1 MHISVIITI
10 IIALILSA
18 FFSGMEI
25 AFVTANK
32 LKFEIEK
39 EQNGLIGRI
48 VSYFYKHTQQY
59 ITTMLV
65 GNNIVL
71 VVFSIQMNTLL
82 TPVFAFMR
90 SGAIISLT
98 ISLIAT
104 LVVLFFGEYLPKTI
118 MRNNPNA
125 WLSTMS
131 PVLFIIYIILYPIA
145 WFCTLLSKLL
155 LRITGEK
162 VTLKNNDLTFSRA
175 DLNYLVQE
183 SISASANNNDA
194 PSENEIH
201 ILQNALDFSSVKI
214 RDCYIPRTEV
224 VALPYEVDTQTLKET
239 FQESGFSKIP
249 IYKGDIDNIIGYIHC
264 LEMFEHQDSWREHIK
279 RMPFVPENMAAQKL
293 MSTFMQQKRSIAVVI
308 DEFGGTAGIVTL
320 EDLMEEIV
328 GEIED
333 EHDNQDYLAKQL
345 NEHELLVSARW
356 EVEELNRKFNL
367 HLPEK
372 EEYDTLA
379 GLILNE
385 IGGFPKV
392 NETIQAGGYQMKCL
406 KIADNRIETVKILI

>member
-1 MHISVIITI
+1 MSVHVIITVV
-10 IIALILSA
+10 IALLLSA

-25 AFVTANK
+25 AFVSSNK

-39 EQNGLIGRI
+39 EQSGLIGRI
-48 VSYFYKHTQQY
+48 VSFFYRHPQQY

-82 TPVFAFMR
+82 TPVFSFMQN
-90 SGAIISLT
+90 GALISLAV
-98 ISLIAT
+98 SLVAT
-104 LVVLFFGEYLPKTI
+104 LIVLFFGEYLPKTI
-118 MRNNPNA
+118 MRGNPNG
-125 WLSTMS
+125 WLSSMS
-131 PVLFIIYIILYPIA
+131 LILICFYIILYPIA
-145 WFCTLLSKLL
+145 WFCTILSKLL
-155 LRITGEK
+155 LRLTGK
-162 VTLKNNDLTFSRA
+162 KMTMGSDDVTFSRA

-183 SISASANNNDA
+183 SIASGSEDEDA

-224 VALPYEVDTQTLKET
+224 VALPYDTDIHTLIAT

-264 LEMFEHQDSWREHIK
+264 LEMFEHQETWHEHIK
-279 RMPFVPENMAAQKL
+279 TMPFVPENMAAQKL
-293 MSTFMQQKRSIAVVI
+293 MSTFMQQKRSIAVVV

-333 EHDNQDYLAKQL
+333 EHDSQEYVAKRL
-345 NEHELLVSARW
+345 NEHELLASARW
-356 EVEELNRKFNL
+356 EVEELNERFDL
-367 HLPEK
+367 HLPEG
-372 EEYDTLA
+372 EGYDTLA
-379 GLILNE
+379 GLILEE

-392 NETIQAGGYQMKCL
+392 NETIDVGGYKMKCL
-406 KIADNRIETVKILI
+406 KIAENRIEMVKIML

>member
-1 MHISVIITI
+1 MITAILIS
-10 IIALILSA
+10 LLLSA

-48 VSYFYKHTQQY
+48 VSFFYRHPQQY

-71 VVFSIQMNTLL
+71 VVFSMQMNNLL
-82 TPVFAFMR
+82 MPIFSFMQ
-90 SGAIISLT
+90 SGALISLI

-104 LVVLFFGEYLPKTI
+104 LVVLFFGEYLPKTV
-118 MRNNPNA
+118 MRNNPNG
-125 WLSTMS
+125 WLSSMS
-131 PVLFIIYIILYPIA
+131 LILLVFYIVLYPIA

-155 LRITGEK
+155 ILLTGQK
-162 VTLKNNDLTFSRA
+162 VTMRPDEVTFSRA

-183 SISASANNNDA
+183 SIASNSEDEDA

-214 RDCYIPRTEV
+214 RDCYVPRTEV
-224 VALPYEVDTQTLKET
+224 VALPYDVDTPQLKAT
-239 FQESGFSKIP
+239 FQESGYSKIP

-264 LEMFEHQDSWREHIK
+264 LEMFEHQDSWHDHIK
-279 RMPFVPENMAAQKL
+279 SIPIVPENMAAQKL
-293 MSTFMQQKRSIAVVI
+293 MSTFMQQKRSIAVVV

-333 EHDNQDYLAKQL
+333 EHDSQDYMAKRL
-345 NEHELLVSARW
+345 SDHELLVSARW
-356 EVEELNRKFNL
+356 EVEGLNQKFGL
-367 HLPEK
+367 HLPEG
-372 EEYDTLA
+372 EGYDTLA
-379 GLILNE
+379 GLILE
-385 IGGFPKV
+385 ETGGFPKV
-392 NETIQAGGYQMKCL
+392 NETIEAGGYKMKCI
-406 KIADNRIETVKILI
+406 KIAENRIETVKILL

>member
-82 TPVFAFMR
+82 TPVFSFMK

-125 WLSTMS
+125 WLATMS
-131 PVLFIIYIILYPIA
+131 PILFIIYIILYPIA
-145 WFCTLLSKLL
+145 WFCTLLSKLM

-162 VTLKNNDLTFSRA
+162 VTLKNSDLTFSRA

-183 SISASANNNDA
+183 SISASSNNNDA

-239 FQESGFSKIP
+239 FQESGYSKIP

-293 MSTFMQQKRSIAVVI
+293 MSTFMQQKQSIAVVI

-345 NEHELLVSARW
+345 NEHELIVSARW
-356 EVEELNRKFNL
+356 EVEELNKKFNL

-385 IGGFPKV
+385 TGGFPKV
-392 NETIQAGGYQMKCL
+392 NQTIQAGGYQMKCL

>member
-1 MHISVIITI
+1 MSASVLITI
-10 IIALILSA
+10 LIALLLSA

-25 AFVTANK
+25 AFVSANK

-39 EQNGLIGRI
+39 EESGLTGRI
-48 VSYFYKHTQQY
+48 VSYFYKHPQQY

-82 TPVFAFMR
+82 TPVFSFMR
-90 SGAIISLT
+90 SGALISLAV
-98 ISLIAT
+98 SLVAT
-104 LVVLFFGEYLPKTI
+104 LIVLFFGEYLPKTI
-118 MRNNPNA
+118 MRGNPNG
-125 WLSTMS
+125 WLSSMS
-131 PVLFIIYIILYPIA
+131 LFLFLIYILLYPIA
-145 WFCTLLSKLL
+145 WFCTILSKLL

-162 VTLKNNDLTFSRA
+162 IKMGNDDVTFSRA
-175 DLNYLVQE
+175 DLHYLVQE
-183 SISASANNNDA
+183 SMAATSEDEDA

-214 RDCYIPRTEV
+214 RDCYVPRTEV
-224 VALPYEVDTQTLKET
+224 VALPYNTDIHTLIAT

-264 LEMFEHQDSWREHIK
+264 LEMFEHQETWHEHIK
-279 RMPFVPENMAAQKL
+279 TMPFVPENMAAQKL
-293 MSTFMQQKRSIAVVI
+293 MTTFMQQKRSIAVVV

-333 EHDNQDYLAKQL
+333 EHDTQEYVAKRL
-345 NEHELLVSARW
+345 NENELLVSARW
-356 EVEELNRKFNL
+356 EVEELNEKFGL
-367 HLPEK
+367 HLPES
-372 EEYDTLA
+372 ESYDTLA
-379 GLILNE
+379 GLILE
-385 IGGFPKV
+385 ETGGFPKV
-392 NETIQAGGYQMKCL
+392 NETIEAGGYNMKCL
-406 KIADNRIETVKILI
+406 KIAENRIEMVKIML

>member
-125 WLSTMS
+125 WLATMS

-183 SISASANNNDA
+183 SISASSNNNDA

>member
-125 WLSTMS
+125 WLATMS

>member
-82 TPVFAFMR
+82 TPVFSFMK

-125 WLSTMS
+125 WLATMS
-131 PVLFIIYIILYPIA
+131 PILFIIYIILYPIA
-145 WFCTLLSKLL
+145 WFCTLLSKLM

-162 VTLKNNDLTFSRA
+162 VTLKNSDLTFSRA

-183 SISASANNNDA
+183 SISASSNNNDA

-239 FQESGFSKIP
+239 FQESGYSKIP

-293 MSTFMQQKRSIAVVI
+293 MSTFMQQKQSIAVVI

-345 NEHELLVSARW
+345 NEHELIVSERW
-356 EVEELNRKFNL
+356 EVEELNKKFNL

-385 IGGFPKV
+385 TGGFPKV
-392 NETIQAGGYQMKCL
+392 NQTIQAGGYQMKCL

>member
-90 SGAIISLT
+90 SGAIISLN

-125 WLSTMS
+125 WLATMS

-183 SISASANNNDA
+183 SISASANNNNA

>member
-1 MHISVIITI
+1 MHTSVIITI
-10 IIALILSA
+10 IVALILSA

-32 LKFEIEK
+32 LKFQIEK

-82 TPVFAFMR
+82 TPVFAFMK

-104 LVVLFFGEYLPKTI
+104 LVVLFFGEYLPKTV

-125 WLSTMS
+125 WLATMS
-131 PVLFIIYIILYPIA
+131 PILFIIYIILYPIA

-162 VTLKNNDLTFSRA
+162 VTLKNSDLTFSRA

-183 SISASANNNDA
+183 SISASSDNDNA

-214 RDCYIPRTEV
+214 RDCYVPRTEV
-224 VALPYEVDTQTLKET
+224 VALPFEVDTQTLKET

-333 EHDNQDYLAKQL
+333 EHDNQDYLAKQI

-356 EVEELNRKFNL
+356 EVEELNKKFNL

-385 IGGFPKV
+385 TGGFPKV

>member
-1 MHISVIITI
+1 MHTSVIITI
-10 IIALILSA
+10 IVALILSA

-32 LKFEIEK
+32 LKFQIEK

-82 TPVFAFMR
+82 TPVFAFMK

-104 LVVLFFGEYLPKTI
+104 LVVLFFGEYLPKTV

-125 WLSTMS
+125 WLATMS
-131 PVLFIIYIILYPIA
+131 PILFIIYIILYPIA

-162 VTLKNNDLTFSRA
+162 VTLKNSDLTFSRA

-183 SISASANNNDA
+183 SISASSDNDDA
-194 PSENEIH
+194 PSENEMH

-214 RDCYIPRTEV
+214 RDCYVPRTEV
-224 VALPYEVDTQTLKET
+224 VALPFEVDTQTLKET

-333 EHDNQDYLAKQL
+333 EHDNQDYLAKQI

-356 EVEELNRKFNL
+356 EVEELNKKFNL

-385 IGGFPKV
+385 TGGFPKV

>member
-1 MHISVIITI
+1 MHTSVIITI

-82 TPVFAFMR
+82 TPVFSFMK

-125 WLSTMS
+125 WLATMS
-131 PVLFIIYIILYPIA
+131 PILFIIYIILYPIA
-145 WFCTLLSKLL
+145 WFCTLLSKLM

-162 VTLKNNDLTFSRA
+162 VTLKNSDLTFSRA

-183 SISASANNNDA
+183 SISASSNNNDA

-239 FQESGFSKIP
+239 FQESGYSKIP

-293 MSTFMQQKRSIAVVI
+293 MSTFMQQKQSIAVVI

-345 NEHELLVSARW
+345 NEHELIVSARW
-356 EVEELNRKFNL
+356 EVEELNKKFNL

-385 IGGFPKV
+385 TGGFPKV
-392 NETIQAGGYQMKCL
+392 NQTIQAGGYQMKCL

>member
-1 MHISVIITI
+1 MHTSVIITI
-10 IIALILSA
+10 IVALILSA

-32 LKFEIEK
+32 LKFQIEK

-82 TPVFAFMR
+82 TPVFAFMK

-104 LVVLFFGEYLPKTI
+104 LVVLFFGEYLPKTV

-125 WLSTMS
+125 WLATMS
-131 PVLFIIYIILYPIA
+131 PILFIIYIILYPIA

-162 VTLKNNDLTFSRA
+162 VTLKNSDLTFSRA

-183 SISASANNNDA
+183 SISASSDNDDA

-214 RDCYIPRTEV
+214 RDCYVPRTEV
-224 VALPYEVDTQTLKET
+224 VALPFEVDTQTLKET

-333 EHDNQDYLAKQL
+333 EHDNQDYLAKQI

-356 EVEELNRKFNL
+356 EVEELNKKFNL

-385 IGGFPKV
+385 TGGFPKV